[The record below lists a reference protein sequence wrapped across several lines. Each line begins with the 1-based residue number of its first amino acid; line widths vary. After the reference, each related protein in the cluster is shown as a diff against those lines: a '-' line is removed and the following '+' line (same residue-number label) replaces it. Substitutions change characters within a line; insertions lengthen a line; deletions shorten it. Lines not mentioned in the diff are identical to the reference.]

1 MMFIIGVDP
10 HRGSHV
16 AVVLDDHEQIHDQ
29 LAVTANRLQRQR
41 LLDWAADYQPRLW
54 AIEGAAGTGAL
65 LAQQLVAAGEQV
77 IDVPPAL
84 AARVRLLDNEQ
95 RSKTDRHDARSVA
108 VAAQRKRGLRHVTVE
123 DQAAVLRLL
132 AKRHHDLVAG
142 RTRAVCRLHSTLC
155 YLAEG
160 HFPKRL
166 RADQAA
172 AILARIHAT
181 NEIARHRKRVAREHL
196 AEVRRFD
203 TALAELEARIRAAVA
218 ASGSSVTAV
227 HGVGPIMAAYLI
239 GYTGDVTRFPSAAH
253 YARYNGT
260 APIDASSGSHIRHRL
275 NPDGNR
281 QLNHAL
287 YVAALGQIS
296 HDTPGRVYYLRKQ
309 AEGHTRKEAL
319 RALKRRVSDAVYRQL
334 LADARH

>member
-1 MMFIIGVDP
+1 MFIIGVDP

-41 LLDWAADYQPRLW
+41 LLDWADRYQPRVW
-54 AIEGAAGTGAL
+54 AVEGAAGTGAL

-108 VAAQRKRGLRHVTVE
+108 VVALRKRGLRHVTVE
-123 DQAAVLRLL
+123 DHAAVLRLL

-172 AILARIHAT
+172 AILARIHPT
-181 NEIARHRKRVAREHL
+181 NEIARHRKHVAREHL
-196 AEVRRFD
+196 TEVRRFD
-203 TALAELEARIRAAVA
+203 TALGELQARIRVAVA
-218 ASGSSVTAV
+218 ASRSSVTAV

-239 GYTGDVTRFPSAAH
+239 GYTGDVTRFPSAGH

-287 YVAALGQIS
+287 YIAALGQIS
-296 HDTPGRVYYLRKQ
+296 HNTAGREFYLRKQ
-309 AEGHTRKEAL
+309 AEGHSRKEAM
-319 RALKRRVSDAVYRQL
+319 RSLKRRLSDAVYRQL
-334 LADARH
+334 LTDARR

>member
-1 MMFIIGVDP
+1 
-10 HRGSHV
+10 
-16 AVVLDDHEQIHDQ
+16 
-29 LAVTANRLQRQR
+29 
-41 LLDWAADYQPRLW
+41 
-54 AIEGAAGTGAL
+54 
-65 LAQQLVAAGEQV
+65 
-77 IDVPPAL
+77 
-84 AARVRLLDNEQ
+84 
-95 RSKTDRHDARSVA
+95 
-108 VAAQRKRGLRHVTVE
+108 
-123 DQAAVLRLL
+123 VLRLL

-172 AILARIHAT
+172 AILARIRT
-181 NEIARHRKRVAREHL
+181 TTEIAQHRKQVAREHL

-203 TALAELEARIRAAVA
+203 TALVELEHRIRVAVTAA
-218 ASGSSVTAV
+218 GSSVTDV

-239 GYTGDVTRFPSAAH
+239 GYSGDISRFPSAAH
-253 YARYNGT
+253 YARYNGS
-260 APIDASSGSHIRHRL
+260 APIDASSGNHIRHRL

-296 HDTPGRVYYLRKQ
+296 HNTSGRDYYLRKQ
-309 AEGHTRKEAL
+309 AQGHSRKEAM
-319 RALKRRVSDAVYRQL
+319 RALKRRISDAVYRQL
-334 LADARH
+334 RADTQR